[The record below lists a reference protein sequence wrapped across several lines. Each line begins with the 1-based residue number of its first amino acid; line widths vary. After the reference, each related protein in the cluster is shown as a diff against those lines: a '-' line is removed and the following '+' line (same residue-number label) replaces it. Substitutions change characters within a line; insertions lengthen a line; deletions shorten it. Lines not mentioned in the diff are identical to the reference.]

1 MSTKLE
7 EGSRDMQ
14 DEQMLAELNRQISE
28 AEKQGNK
35 SFFEDTLAENLIF
48 RRASGQVVTKQKFL
62 DDLATDVFDILIAD
76 IDNVKIYQ
84 NTAVV
89 VVYITAKRKV
99 DEQEGMYLNIRVF
112 TKDSNQW
119 KLSAWFNNKV

>member
-1 MSTKLE
+1 
-7 EGSRDMQ
+7 MQ
-14 DEQMLAELNRQISE
+14 DEQILIKLNRQISE

-48 RRASGQVVTKQKFL
+48 RRASGQVVTKQEFL
-62 DDLATDVFDILIAD
+62 DGLATDAFDILIAD
-76 IDNVKIYQ
+76 IANVRIYQ

-89 VVYITAKRKV
+89 VINITAKRKV

-119 KLSAWFNNKV
+119 KLSSWFNNKV

>member
-1 MSTKLE
+1 
-7 EGSRDMQ
+7 MQ
-14 DEQMLAELNRQISE
+14 DEQILIKLNRQISE

-48 RRASGQVVTKQKFL
+48 RRASGQIVTKQKFL
-62 DDLATDVFDILIAD
+62 DDLATDAFDILIAD
-76 IDNVKIYQ
+76 IADVKIYQ

-112 TKDSNQW
+112 TKDPNQW